1 MQKRNNIDINCN
13 RDIHDPSTTY
23 VPSDKII
30 TIIVTIMMT
39 MIFICLCFFLF
50 RDGVDSFFSNSILN
64 IVLVLSAV
72 VVTFLLIV
80 FGFSKTFPIYINEFG
95 TSYRTFFFRKKNLKW
110 EDVADI
116 LVYRQSEGYSNKIL
130 YSLNIIGKKGL
141 GLSLAIHI
149 KEKDDYQELLKLLDY
164 YVKKHSIKIRF
175 NDSIFH
181 FKAELTEIPKKL
193 DFSK

>member
-50 RDGVDSFFSNSILN
+50 REGVDSFFSNSILN

-80 FGFSKTFPIYINEFG
+80 FGFVIFIS
-95 TSYRTFFFRKKNLKW
+95 SY
-110 EDVADI
+110 
-116 LVYRQSEGYSNKIL
+116 
-130 YSLNIIGKKGL
+130 
-141 GLSLAIHI
+141 
-149 KEKDDYQELLKLLDY
+149 LD
-164 YVKKHSIKIRF
+164 
-175 NDSIFH
+175 
-181 FKAELTEIPKKL
+181 L
-193 DFSK
+193 